1 MWASRHLPFP
11 FNTMYTP
18 VLISFPP
25 SLFSLFYSRTST
37 GKTHTME
44 GAASSAERGIIPNSF
59 QHIFE
64 RVAVSEN
71 QQFLVRAS
79 YLEIYNEEI
88 RDLLSKDP
96 RNKLELKEHPDRGM
110 YVKDLTTFVVKNA
123 EEIDKVMQAGKRNRS
138 TGATLMNQTSSRS
151 HSVFTIIVECCDSSG
166 NGLGSGASSKHQRDH
181 PQQQIIRVGKL
192 NLVDLAGSERQSK
205 TGTTGERFKEAT
217 KINLS
222 LSALGN
228 VISALVDGRAQHVPY
243 RDSKLTRLLQSSL
256 GGNTKTVMCANC
268 GPADYN
274 YDETLSTLRYANRA
288 KNIKNKPHVNEDPK
302 DAMLREFQEE
312 ILRLKAQ
319 LAAQDKL
326 SSGFGGSGSLAV
338 GAVPDGTAQ
347 AKDDNDD
354 AGDHKQHNRRRSSGG
369 EKQWREVAVKAE
381 KEKEE
386 LKSQAKR
393 DMDALQSKS
402 SEEKEALRQRL
413 LKEAEDRR
421 ALESK
426 LHAMEAKLIQG
437 GESMDKA
444 NHDKLMRQAKGEVDA
459 QQQQQRRLAQELAIK
474 EETHLVLEEQY
485 SSLQEEVDA
494 KTRKLHKLVT
504 KYRAA
509 TRDNQDLQAEFQRER
524 EDLLETVRQLTRQ
537 LKLKELVVQHFVPP
551 EVATIIEQRATWS
564 EERDA
569 WIVPFLRLAG
579 NNLRRVDLRRRV
591 ASPTSR
597 RPETQY
603 ARTRRNHDKDT
614 RFRVDNLLD
623 LELDMEDGAP
633 PLQHYSDAVAAGPGA
648 EACRPP
654 VLRVLDMALDDDG
667 PVSEEEEQEE
677 DRGPLPPSSP
687 YLRYADHHQE
697 SPTVAAKGR
706 R

>member
-1 MWASRHLPFP
+1 
-11 FNTMYTP
+11 
-18 VLISFPP
+18 
-25 SLFSLFYSRTST
+25 
-37 GKTHTME
+37 ME
-44 GAASSAERGIIPNSF
+44 GTATSDGRGIIPNSF

-64 RVAVSEN
+64 RVAVLEN

-96 RNKLELKEHPDRGM
+96 RNKLDLKEHPDRGV
-110 YVKDLTTFVVKNA
+110 YVKDLATFAVKNA

-138 TGATLMNQTSSRS
+138 TGATLMNQNSSRS
-151 HSVFTIIVECCDSSG
+151 HSVFTIIVECCDNSG
-166 NGLGSGASSKHQRDH
+166 KGLGGDASPKHQRDH
-181 PQQQIIRVGKL
+181 LQQQIIRVGKL

-205 TGTTGERFKEAT
+205 AGTTGERFKEAT

-228 VISALVDGRAQHVPY
+228 VITALVDGRAQHVPY

-302 DAMLREFQEE
+302 VTMLREFQVE
-312 ILRLKAQ
+312 IMRLKAQ

-326 SSGFGGSGSLAV
+326 SSWLGDCGTLAV
-338 GAVPDGTAQ
+338 GLVLDDTAQ
-347 AKDDNDD
+347 AKECNDKTL
-354 AGDHKQHNRRRSSGG
+354 GRKQRKHSDGG
-369 EKQWREVAVKAE
+369 NEQWREVAAKAE

-402 SEEKEALRQRL
+402 LEEKEALRQRL
-413 LKEAEDRR
+413 LKEAEDRH

-426 LHAMEAKLIQG
+426 LLAMEAKLIQG
-437 GESMDKA
+437 GESVDKA
-444 NHDKLMRQAKGEVDA
+444 NHDKLMRQAKREVDA

-474 EETHLVLEEQY
+474 EETHLVLEEEY
-485 SSLQEEVDA
+485 SSLHEEVDA
-494 KTRKLHKLVT
+494 KTRKLQKLIA
-504 KYRAA
+504 KYRGA
-509 TRDNQDLQAEFQRER
+509 TRENQDLQAEFQRER

-537 LKLKELVVQHFVPP
+537 LKLKDLVVQHFIPP
-551 EVATIIEQRATWS
+551 EIATTIEQRATWS

-569 WIVPFLRLAG
+569 WTVPFLRFAG
-579 NNLRRVDLRRRV
+579 NNLKRVDLKRLV
-591 ASPTSR
+591 ASPSSR

-603 ARTRRNHDKDT
+603 ARARRNQDT
-614 RFRVDNLLD
+614 DMRFRVDNLLD
-623 LELDMEDGAP
+623 LELDMDDGAP
-633 PLQHYSDAVAAGPGA
+633 PLQHYGDAVAAGAGV
-648 EACRPP
+648 EASRPP
-654 VLRVLDMALDDDG
+654 VLRVLDMSLDEDG
-667 PVSEEEEQEE
+667 VVSNEHEEEEGENLHPFP
-677 DRGPLPPSSP
+677 PLSP
-687 YLRYADHHQE
+687 YLRYADHHYE
-697 SPTVAAKGR
+697 PPVAVTAASKGR

>member
-1 MWASRHLPFP
+1 MACIVQFS
-11 FNTMYTP
+11 
-18 VLISFPP
+18 ISFFL
-25 SLFSLFYSRTST
+25 SLFCHHTST

-44 GAASSAERGIIPNSF
+44 GTATSEGRGIIPNSF

-64 RVAVSEN
+64 RVAVLEN
-71 QQFLVRAS
+71 QEFLVRAS

-96 RNKLELKEHPDRGM
+96 RNKLDLKEHPDRGV

-123 EEIDKVMQAGKRNRS
+123 EEIGKVMQAGKRNRS
-138 TGATLMNQTSSRS
+138 TGATLMNQNSSRS
-151 HSVFTIIVECCDSSG
+151 HSVFTIIIECCDNSG
-166 NGLGSGASSKHQRDH
+166 KCLGSDTSSKHQQDNS
-181 PQQQIIRVGKL
+181 QQQTIRVGKL

-205 TGTTGERFKEAT
+205 AGTTGERFKEAT

-228 VISALVDGRAQHVPY
+228 VITALVDGRAQHVPY

-302 DAMLREFQEE
+302 DTMLREFKEE

-326 SSGFGGSGSLAV
+326 SSGLGGSGTLAV
-338 GAVPDGTAQ
+338 GLVLDGTAQ
-347 AKDDNDD
+347 AKEENFR
-354 AGDHKQHNRRRSSGG
+354 ANYHKLYKYGNGG
-369 EKQWREVAVKAE
+369 NERWREVAVRAE

-421 ALESK
+421 VLESK
-426 LHAMEAKLIQG
+426 LLAMEAKLIQG
-437 GESMDKA
+437 GESVDRA
-444 NHDKLMRQAKGEVDA
+444 NHDKLMRKAKGEVDA
-459 QQQQQRRLAQELAIK
+459 QQQHQRRLAQELAIK
-474 EETHLVLEEQY
+474 EETHLVLEEEY

-494 KTRKLHKLVT
+494 KTRKLQRLIS
-504 KYRAA
+504 KYRGA
-509 TRDNQDLQAEFQRER
+509 TRENQDLQAEFQQER
-524 EDLLETVRQLTRQ
+524 EDLLETVRQLTQQ
-537 LKLKELVVQHFVPP
+537 LKLKDLVVQNFIPP
-551 EVATIIEQRATWS
+551 EIAMTIEQRATWS

-569 WIVPFLRLAG
+569 WTVPFLRYAG
-579 NNLRRVDLRRRV
+579 NNLKRVNLKRPV

-603 ARTRRNHDKDT
+603 ARARRNQDT
-614 RFRVDNLLD
+614 DMRFRVDNLLD
-623 LELDMEDGAP
+623 VELDMDDGAP
-633 PLQHYSDAVAAGPGA
+633 PLQHYGDTVAAGAGVEA
-648 EACRPP
+648 EAYPP
-654 VLRVLDMALDDDG
+654 LVLRVLDMSLDEDG
-667 PVSEEEEQEE
+667 IVPNEDEEEEEE
-677 DRGPLPPSSP
+677 NLDPFPPLSP
-687 YLRYADHHQE
+687 YLRYADHHYE
-697 SPTVAAKGR
+697 PSMAATAAANER

>member
-1 MWASRHLPFP
+1 MVERVCVRCSNLLLLPP
-11 FNTMYTP
+11 
-18 VLISFPP
+18 L
-25 SLFSLFYSRTST
+25 YSHTST

-64 RVAVSEN
+64 RVSVSEN

-96 RNKLELKEHPDRGM
+96 RNKLKLREHPDRGV
-110 YVKDLTTFVVKNA
+110 YVKELTTFVVKNA

-151 HSVFTIIVECCDSSG
+151 HSVFTIIVECCDNGG
-166 NGLGSGASSKHQRDH
+166 NGGDSGALSKHHRDQL
-181 PQQQIIRVGKL
+181 QQQTIRVGKL

-228 VISALVDGRAQHVPY
+228 VISALVDGRTQHVPY

-274 YDETLSTLRYANRA
+274 YDETLSTLRYASRA

-302 DAMLREFQEE
+302 DAMLREFQRE

-326 SSGFGGSGSLAV
+326 ASGLGGSGSLAV
-338 GAVPDGTAQ
+338 GLVLDGTAH
-347 AKDDNDD
+347 AKDEGDD
-354 AGDHKQHNRRRSSGG
+354 TADHKHNRRCSSGG

-381 KEKEE
+381 KENEE

-413 LKEAEDRR
+413 LKEADDRR
-421 ALESK
+421 ALESN

-437 GESMDKA
+437 GESMDRA

-494 KTRKLHKLVT
+494 KTRKLQKLVA

-509 TRDNQDLQAEFQRER
+509 TRDTQDLQAEFQRER
-524 EDLLETVRQLTRQ
+524 EDLLETVRQVTRQ

-551 EVATIIEQRATWS
+551 EVATTIEQRATWS
-564 EERDA
+564 EEGDA
-569 WIVPFLRLAG
+569 WTLPFLRLAG
-579 NNLRRVDLRRRV
+579 NNLKRADLRRPV

-603 ARTRRNHDKDT
+603 ARTRRTYDKDT

-633 PLQHYSDAVAAGPGA
+633 PLQHYSDAVAAGAGA

-654 VLRVLDMALDDDG
+654 VLRVLDMDLDEDG
-667 PVSEEEEQEE
+667 VMPEEEVEEEKEE
-677 DRGPLPPSSP
+677 DIGLLLPSSP

-697 SPTVAAKGR
+697 PQVLVTAAAKER